1 MWGTAFAHLLAGRGH
16 EVTLV
21 DSDATVVSS
30 LVENGR
36 NLRYLPELELTGIG
50 ALEVDQ
56 AAELFEQADLL
67 VVVVPSR
74 AFAAAVAALPGSSP
88 LLSLTKGLDPV
99 SSARLSTLVVDRPL
113 AVLSG
118 PNFAEEIAAGLP
130 AAAVVASA
138 DSELAARLQAEIASA
153 FFRVYLNPD
162 LIGVELCGA
171 AKNVIALA
179 AGAVDGLGLGDNAK
193 ATLMTRGL
201 AEMTRLGLAS
211 GARADTFAG
220 LAGMGDLIATCWH
233 PHGRN
238 RRAGE
243 LIGRGVTPEQA
254 REQIGTVEGMT
265 AAPVLKE
272 MAQRAG
278 VELPITEAVCA
289 VLSGGAVKDL
299 AVELMGRKPTGE
311 WSSSPV

>member
-1 MWGTAFAHLLAGRGH
+1 MWGTAFAHLLADRRH

-21 DSDATVVSS
+21 DCDPDVVRS
-30 LVENGR
+30 LAESGR
-36 NLRYLPELELTGIG
+36 NARYLPELELEGVA
-50 ALEVDQ
+50 ALSVSQ
-56 AAELFEQADLL
+56 AGELFEQVDLL
-67 VVVVPSR
+67 VVAVPSR
-74 AFAAAVAALPGSSP
+74 AFAAAVAALPGTSP

-99 SSARLSTLVVDRPL
+99 SSARLSTLVAERPL

-130 AAAVVASA
+130 AAAVVASE
-138 DSELAARLQAEIASA
+138 DLELATRLQAEIASTS
-153 FFRVYLNPD
+153 FRVYVNPD

-201 AEMTRLGLAS
+201 AEMTRLGLAC

-243 LIGRGVTPEQA
+243 LIGRGVTPERA
-254 REQIGTVEGMT
+254 REQIGTVEGMV
-265 AAPVLKE
+265 AAPVLSE
-272 MAQRAG
+272 MAQRVG
-278 VELPITEAVCA
+278 IELPITEAVCA
-289 VLSGGAVKDL
+289 VLSGGEIREL

-311 WSSSPV
+311 WSASLV

>member
-1 MWGTAFAHLLAGRGH
+1 MWGTAFAHLLADRRH

-21 DSDATVVSS
+21 DCDPDVVRS
-30 LVENGR
+30 LAESGR
-36 NLRYLPELELTGIG
+36 NARYLPELELEGVA
-50 ALEVDQ
+50 ALTVAQ
-56 AAELFEQADLL
+56 AEELFEQVDLL
-67 VVVVPSR
+67 VVAVPSR
-74 AFAAAVAALPGSSP
+74 AFAAAVAALPGTSP

-99 SSARLSTLVVDRPL
+99 SSARLSTLVEKRPL

-130 AAAVVASA
+130 AAAVVASE
-138 DSELAARLQAEIASA
+138 DLELATRLQAEIASTS
-153 FFRVYLNPD
+153 FRVYVNPD

-201 AEMTRLGLAS
+201 AEMTRLGLAC

-265 AAPVLKE
+265 AAPVLSE
-272 MAQRAG
+272 MAQRVG

-289 VLSGGAVKDL
+289 VLGGGEVKEL

-311 WSSSPV
+311 WSASLV

>member
-162 LIGVELCGA
+162 LIGVAPLTGSAWE
-171 AKNVIALA
+171 
-179 AGAVDGLGLGDNAK
+179 
-193 ATLMTRGL
+193 T
-201 AEMTRLGLAS
+201 
-211 GARADTFAG
+211 
-220 LAGMGDLIATCWH
+220 
-233 PHGRN
+233 
-238 RRAGE
+238 
-243 LIGRGVTPEQA
+243 TP
-254 REQIGTVEGMT
+254 R
-265 AAPVLKE
+265 P
-272 MAQRAG
+272 
-278 VELPITEAVCA
+278 P
-289 VLSGGAVKDL
+289 
-299 AVELMGRKPTGE
+299 
-311 WSSSPV
+311 